1 MLLGLV
7 LSATGIV
14 LFTWAV
20 LRLAVLALPVGLGVA
35 VFLWSAGSQPGPLL
49 GLLLG
54 FIVSVAV
61 FLVGRLA
68 LGSRLPT
75 QLRATVALLFAVPAG
90 IAGYSIVSGLMYI
103 GGAGAVATGIVAATG
118 AVIITGAAVASLSP
132 SRADH
137 LGDHRSP
144 LQG

>member
-7 LSATGIV
+7 LSAAGIV
-14 LFTWAV
+14 LFTWAM

-35 VFLWSAGSQPGPLL
+35 AFLWSAGGEPGPLL

-54 FIVSVAV
+54 LIVGVAV

-68 LGSRLPT
+68 LGSRLPAR
-75 QLRATVALLFAVPAG
+75 LRATVALLFAVPAG
-90 IAGYSIVSGLMYI
+90 IAGHSVVSGLMHV
-103 GGAGAVATGIVAATG
+103 GGAGSIATGIVATIG
-118 AVIITGAAVASLSP
+118 AVIIAGAAMASLAP

-137 LGDHRSP
+137 LGDHRSS